1 MTETQ
6 IAQHLH
12 EHAIREAHKIAGP
25 GDLQAVTLTVLMQA
39 LIFATPSLSAVNRQ
53 RLFEEEITK

>member
-6 IAQHLH
+6 IAQNLH

-39 LIFATPSLSAVNRQ
+39 LIFATPDLSAER
-53 RLFEEEITK
+53 RAGLFLENEE

>member
-6 IAQHLH
+6 IAQYLH

-39 LIFATPSLSAVNRQ
+39 LIFATPGLSAER
-53 RLFEEEITK
+53 RAGLFLEN